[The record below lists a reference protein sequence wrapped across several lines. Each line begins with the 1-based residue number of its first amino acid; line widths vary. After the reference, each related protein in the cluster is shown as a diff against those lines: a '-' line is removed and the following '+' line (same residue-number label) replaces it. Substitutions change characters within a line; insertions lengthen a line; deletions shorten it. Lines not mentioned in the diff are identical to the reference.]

1 VTDWNALAQSIHQA
15 NVDAGWWDEWPN
27 RKDRYNTA
35 RMLIVTELAEGAEG
49 ARKDLMDDHLPHRK
63 MLDVELADAAIRILD
78 LAGAC
83 EINLNFKDAARNGN
97 GAGYWSQFWDRMRND
112 LERLD
117 IVARSVYVKGMD
129 VALFRIITLC
139 KYKRIPLLEIIEEKR
154 AYNAQRA
161 DHKRENRAQ
170 AGGKKW

>member
-35 RMLIVTELAEGAEG
+35 RMLIVTELAEAAEG

-63 MLDVELADAAIRILD
+63 MLDVELADSAIRILD

-83 EINLNFKDAARNGN
+83 GVDLSRANDFACRVWFKTLEGL
-97 GAGYWSQFWDRMRND
+97 RND
-112 LERLD
+112 LEALD
-117 IVARSVYVKGMD
+117 LIVGSVYKKGID
-129 VALFRIITLC
+129 AALIRIITLC

-154 AYNAQRA
+154 LYNAQRA